1 MGLVKEPEGVDF
13 LIQSKPLTDSE
24 RAEISAFIKSSKEK
38 NKDIVQK
45 SVSKKSKKDIVKA
58 L

>member
-13 LIQSKPLTDSE
+13 LIQSKPLTDIE

-38 NKDIVQK
+38 NKVDAQK
-45 SVSKKSKKDIVKA
+45 SVSKKSKKDIIK
-58 L
+58 LL